1 MKIMTLIAAA
11 LAFAGCSDAA
21 NTCTRQSD
29 CFSGE
34 YCVNGTCG
42 TDAPNTNNSTTHNA
56 TNNASNNSTTSGS
69 NNGTAGTTNNATTGS
84 TNNTTNNSTNNATN
98 NSTNNATNHSTNNS
112 TNNAT
117 NDGSYTYLK
126 NAYPDSACVV
136 DVFSATCT
144 TPDDNGSFPDY
155 LPSGNGAGGC
165 SSGNTANPINFTNS
179 LEMCATELK
188 DRYQTNIVPCDS
200 VDFILEVFLT
210 PKIKCDPDLFNVN
223 LTIIGNGRSCA
234 DNDPTFKCEFLAD
247 GSWHAQVVIKPQNSV
262 LSATVEI
269 ESAYENVIDFD
280 YDLQFLTR

>member
-1 MKIMTLIAAA
+1 MKIITFLAAA
-11 LAFAGCSDAA
+11 LAFAGCSDAS

-34 YCVNGTCG
+34 YCVSGACTTEAPIGNNGT
-42 TDAPNTNNSTTHNA
+42 
-56 TNNASNNSTTSGS
+56 TNNAANNVSNNSTTSGS
-69 NNGTAGTTNNATTGS
+69 NNGTTGSSNNATNGS
-84 TNNTTNNSTNNATN
+84 SNNSTHNPTNNSTNNATN
-98 NSTNNATNHSTNNS
+98 SS

-117 NDGSYTYLK
+117 NDGSYAYLK

-144 TPDDNGSFPDY
+144 TPDDNGSFSDY

-165 SSGNTANPINFTNS
+165 LSGDTANPIDFTNT

-223 LTIIGNGRSCA
+223 LVITGNGRSCA

-262 LSATVEI
+262 LSATVTI

-280 YDLQFLTR
+280 YDLRYLTR